1 MYIAMMSAMF
11 LQYLVHPYPRNYVP
25 INVQRKKSA
34 YITSNA
40 RIYVPTNQQLFDNE
54 HWSPKT
60 ETSAFALITL
70 IFRMQ

>member
-1 MYIAMMSAMF
+1 MYIAMMSAMI

-40 RIYVPTNQQLFDNE
+40 RIFGPTNQQLFDN
-54 HWSPKT
+54 
-60 ETSAFALITL
+60 ARTL
-70 IFRMQ
+70 VPQNRNISVCLNHFNI